1 MKVLEVTKLTNDLE
15 IDEKGF
21 SSLPFSTELR
31 HAFLEQVGESGII
44 IINQTGKILFISQRA
59 CHVLGESESSFLN
72 KNYFHDL
79 QFLDEH
85 GAPLAKTKRPAW
97 HALHTKHYLQI
108 TPFFTSFQNSAQQ
121 VKSLVLKVTQVI
133 ETNGVLAIIEIREVK
148 RNLQVNEM
156 KSLFISFAAHQLKT
170 PSSIVKG
177 FIELLLR
184 EGKKAFSAVQWSHLE
199 SAYEA
204 NENLIRLS
212 KNLLNVTKL
221 EGGLIEPSVSHF
233 DALELVR
240 GKITSH
246 NLLLS
251 IKNIKINIDSP
262 EKISFES
269 DPLFFSEVFE
279 ILLSNAIKY
288 SPDNSEI
295 LITIFATKDDLRV
308 TVNDSGPGVSVQQ
321 EQDLF
326 SAFNA
331 SHTHTNSHG
340 MGLLMAKKYL
350 DLLGGLISYERR
362 AEGGSRFY
370 FCIPKPIR

>member
-1 MKVLEVTKLTNDLE
+1 MKTAEVIKLQNDLGVTKTPNLLW
-15 IDEKGF
+15 
-21 SSLPFSTELR
+21 SPELQR
-31 HAFLEQVGESGII
+31 AFVERIGESGII
-44 IINQTGKILFISQRA
+44 IVNESGQILFISQRA
-59 CHVLGESESSFLN
+59 CHVLGESESNVLS
-72 KNYFHDL
+72 KNYFDDL
-79 QFLDEH
+79 KFTDES
-85 GAPLAKTKRPAW
+85 GIALSKTKMPVW
-97 HALHTKHYLQI
+97 QALHTKDYLQI
-108 TPFFTSFQNSAQQ
+108 TPFFISFQNSAQQ
-121 VKSLVLKVTQVI
+121 VKSLVIKVTQVA
-133 ETNGVLAIIEIREVK
+133 EASRTLAIIEIREVK
-148 RNLQVNEM
+148 RNLHLNEM
-156 KSLFISFAAHQLKT
+156 KTLFISFAAHQLKT

-221 EGGLIEPSVSHF
+221 EGGLIEPSISHF

-240 GKITSH
+240 GKISSH

-251 IKNIKINIDSP
+251 IKNITVNIDSP
-262 EKISFES
+262 DRISFES

-288 SPDNSEI
+288 SPENSEI
-295 LITIFATKDDLRV
+295 LVTIFATKDDLRV
-308 TVNDSGPGVSVQQ
+308 TVNDNGPGVPIEQ
-321 EQDLF
+321 EQQLF

-350 DLLGGLISYERR
+350 DLLGAQIGYERR
-362 AEGGSRFY
+362 TEGGSRFY
-370 FCIPKPIR
+370 FSIPKPIR

>member
-1 MKVLEVTKLTNDLE
+1 MKTAAVIKLQNDLGVTKTPNLLW
-15 IDEKGF
+15 
-21 SSLPFSTELR
+21 SPELQR
-31 HAFLEQVGESGII
+31 AFVERIGESGII
-44 IINQTGKILFISQRA
+44 IVNESGQILFISQRA
-59 CHVLGESESSFLN
+59 CHVLGESESNVLS
-72 KNYFHDL
+72 KNYFDDL
-79 QFLDEH
+79 KFTDES
-85 GAPLAKTKRPAW
+85 GIALSKTKMPVW
-97 HALHTKHYLQI
+97 QALHTKDYLQI
-108 TPFFTSFQNSAQQ
+108 TPFFISFQNSAQQ
-121 VKSLVLKVTQVI
+121 VKSLVIKVTQVA
-133 ETNGVLAIIEIREVK
+133 EASRTLAIIEIREVK
-148 RNLQVNEM
+148 RNLHLNEM
-156 KSLFISFAAHQLKT
+156 KTLFISFAAHQLKT

-221 EGGLIEPSVSHF
+221 EGGLIEPSISHF

-240 GKITSH
+240 GKISSH

-251 IKNIKINIDSP
+251 IKNITVNIDSP
-262 EKISFES
+262 DRISFES

-288 SPDNSEI
+288 SPENSEI
-295 LITIFATKDDLRV
+295 LVTIFATKDDLRV
-308 TVNDSGPGVSVQQ
+308 TVNDNGPGVPIEQ
-321 EQDLF
+321 EQQLF

-350 DLLGGLISYERR
+350 DLLGAQIGYERR
-362 AEGGSRFY
+362 TEGGSRFY
-370 FCIPKPIR
+370 FSIPKPIR

>member
-1 MKVLEVTKLTNDLE
+1 MKTAAVIKLQNDLGVTKKPNFLW
-15 IDEKGF
+15 
-21 SSLPFSTELR
+21 SPELQR
-31 HAFLEQVGESGII
+31 AFVERIGESGII
-44 IINQTGKILFISQRA
+44 IVNESGQILFISQRA
-59 CHVLGESESSFLN
+59 CHVLGESESNVLS
-72 KNYFHDL
+72 KNYFDDL
-79 QFLDEH
+79 KFTDES
-85 GAPLAKTKRPAW
+85 GIALPKTKMPVW
-97 HALHTKHYLQI
+97 QALHTKDYLQI
-108 TPFFTSFQNSAQQ
+108 TPFFISFQNSAQQ
-121 VKSLVLKVTQVI
+121 VKSLVIKVTQVA
-133 ETNGVLAIIEIREVK
+133 EASRTLAIIEIREVK
-148 RNLQVNEM
+148 RNLHLNEM
-156 KSLFISFAAHQLKT
+156 KTLFISFAAHQLKT

-221 EGGLIEPSVSHF
+221 EGGLIEPSISHF

-240 GKITSH
+240 GKISSH

-251 IKNIKINIDSP
+251 IKNITVNIDSP
-262 EKISFES
+262 DRISFES

-288 SPDNSEI
+288 SPENSEI
-295 LITIFATKDDLRV
+295 LVTIFATKDDLRV
-308 TVNDSGPGVSVQQ
+308 TVNDNGPGVPIEQ
-321 EQDLF
+321 EQQLF

-350 DLLGGLISYERR
+350 DLLGAQIGYERR
-362 AEGGSRFY
+362 TEGGSRFY
-370 FCIPKPIR
+370 FSIPKPIR